1 MKKIGDMVFVD
12 CHDLK
17 SISIMGSLE
26 SKKDV
31 FKTQFLW
38 KVNRIKAELLRRAS
52 GEFLACLVPD
62 MNPTAGAA
70 GEGAARDGDDSPD
83 GHIAHR
89 LQGLT
94 LRIEN
99 LVPSSRLRDD
109 NLPTPPY
116 QLACGTAGK
125 RRDLLPVRIIHMIPT
140 ANIIDIRYLPLLGI
154 GEKTHKNN
162 Q

>member
-1 MKKIGDMVFVD
+1 
-12 CHDLK
+12 
-17 SISIMGSLE
+17 
-26 SKKDV
+26 
-31 FKTQFLW
+31 
-38 KVNRIKAELLRRAS
+38 
-52 GEFLACLVPD
+52 

-70 GEGAARDGDDSPD
+70 GERAARDGDDCP
-83 GHIAHR
+83 GTHIAHR

-94 LRIEN
+94 LRIED

-109 NLPTPPY
+109 NLRTLPN
-116 QLACGTAGK
+116 QFACGTAGK
-125 RRDLLPVRIIHMIPT
+125 RRDLLPVRIIDMIPT

>member
-70 GEGAARDGDDSPD
+70 GEGAARDGYDCPD
-83 GHIAHR
+83 GHITHR

-94 LRIEN
+94 LRIED
-99 LVPSSRLRDD
+99 LIPSSRLRDND
-109 NLPTPPY
+109 LPTPPY
-116 QLACGTAGK
+116 QLPCGTAGK
-125 RRDLLPVRIIHMIPT
+125 RRNLLPVRIIHMIPT
-140 ANIIDIRYLPLLGI
+140 ASIINIGYLPLLRV
-154 GEKTHKNN
+154 
-162 Q
+162 

>member
-1 MKKIGDMVFVD
+1 
-12 CHDLK
+12 
-17 SISIMGSLE
+17 MGSLE

-62 MNPTAGAA
+62 VNPTAGAA
-70 GEGAARDGDDSPD
+70 GEGAARDGYDCPD
-83 GHIAHR
+83 THIAHR

-94 LRIEN
+94 LRIED

-109 NLPTPPY
+109 NLRTPPY

-125 RRDLLPVRIIHMIPT
+125 RRNLLPVRIIDMIPT
-140 ANIIDIRYLPLLGI
+140 ASIINIGYLTLLRV
-154 GEKTHKNN
+154 
-162 Q
+162 

>member
-1 MKKIGDMVFVD
+1 
-12 CHDLK
+12 
-17 SISIMGSLE
+17 MGSLE

-38 KVNRIKAELLRRAS
+38 KVNRIKAELLRRAG

-70 GEGAARDGDDSPD
+70 GERAARDGDDCP
-83 GHIAHR
+83 GTHIAHR

-94 LRIEN
+94 LRIED

-109 NLPTPPY
+109 NLRTLPN
-116 QLACGTAGK
+116 QFACGTAGK
-125 RRDLLPVRIIHMIPT
+125 RRDLLPVRIIDMIPT
-140 ANIIDIRYLPLLGI
+140 ASIIDIRYLPQLGI

>member
-1 MKKIGDMVFVD
+1 
-12 CHDLK
+12 
-17 SISIMGSLE
+17 MGSLE

-94 LRIEN
+94 LRIED

-109 NLPTPPY
+109 NLSTPPY
-116 QLACGTAGK
+116 QLPHALLCK
-125 RRDLLPVRIIHMIPT
+125 RCYLLPVRIIHMIPP
-140 ANIIDIRYLPLLGI
+140 AIIIDVGYLPLLCSSR
-154 GEKTHKNN
+154 
-162 Q
+162 

>member
-1 MKKIGDMVFVD
+1 MKKKVT
-12 CHDLK
+12 
-17 SISIMGSLE
+17 
-26 SKKDV
+26 KK
-31 FKTQFLW
+31 KFLLP
-38 KVNRIKAELLRRAS
+38 VSRINEAFLIRRAS

-62 MNPTAGAA
+62 MNPTARAA
-70 GEGAARDGDDSPD
+70 GERAARDGDYGSD

-116 QLACGTAGK
+116 QLPCGTTGK
-125 RRDLLPVRIIHMIPT
+125 RRDLLPVRIIHMIP
-140 ANIIDIRYLPLLGI
+140 AAGIIDIGYLPLLGKGI
-154 GEKTHKNN
+154 NTKKKQE
-162 Q
+162 

>member
-1 MKKIGDMVFVD
+1 
-12 CHDLK
+12 
-17 SISIMGSLE
+17 MGSLE

-83 GHIAHR
+83 GHITHC
-89 LQGLT
+89 LQGFT
-94 LRIEN
+94 LRIED
-99 LVPSSRLRDD
+99 LIPSTRLRDD
-109 NLPTPPY
+109 NLRTPPY
-116 QLACGTAGK
+116 QLPCGTAGK
-125 RRDLLPVRIIHMIPT
+125 RRNLLPVRIIHMIPT
-140 ANIIDIRYLPLLGI
+140 ASIIDIGYLPLLCKGI
-154 GEKTHKNN
+154 NTKKKQE
-162 Q
+162 

>member
-1 MKKIGDMVFVD
+1 
-12 CHDLK
+12 
-17 SISIMGSLE
+17 MGSLE

-62 MNPTAGAA
+62 VNPTAGAA
-70 GEGAARDGDDSPD
+70 GEGAARDGYDCPD
-83 GHIAHR
+83 THIAHR

-94 LRIEN
+94 LRIED

-109 NLPTPPY
+109 DLPTPPFQFPY
-116 QLACGTAGK
+116 GTAGK
-125 RRDLLPVRIIHMIPT
+125 RRNLLPVRIIDMIPT
-140 ANIIDIRYLPLLGI
+140 ASIINIGYLPLLSI
-154 GEKTHKNN
+154 SRKTHN
-162 Q
+162 

>member
-1 MKKIGDMVFVD
+1 
-12 CHDLK
+12 
-17 SISIMGSLE
+17 
-26 SKKDV
+26 
-31 FKTQFLW
+31 
-38 KVNRIKAELLRRAS
+38 
-52 GEFLACLVPD
+52 

-109 NLPTPPY
+109 NLRTPPY

-125 RRDLLPVRIIHMIPT
+125 RRDLLPVRIIDMIPT
-140 ANIIDIRYLPLLGI
+140 ASIIDIRYLPMLGNNVNA
-154 GEKTHKNN
+154 HKEHKGHD
-162 Q
+162 QFSHIVQL

>member
-1 MKKIGDMVFVD
+1 MF
-12 CHDLK
+12 
-17 SISIMGSLE
+17 
-26 SKKDV
+26 
-31 FKTQFLW
+31 F
-38 KVNRIKAELLRRAS
+38 
-52 GEFLACLVPD
+52 PD

-70 GEGAARDGDDSPD
+70 GEGAARDGDDCPD
-83 GHIAHR
+83 THIAHR

-94 LRIEN
+94 LRIEA

-109 NLPTPPY
+109 NLPTPPFQFPY
-116 QLACGTAGK
+116 GTAGK
-125 RRDLLPVRIIHMIPT
+125 RRNLLPVRIIDMIPT